1 MVHTADF
8 KIMVDHENS
17 VFIINSDEKVIEFDS
32 DLRVIS
38 TTPGV
43 PSFRCCMN
51 RLACG
56 ISNFYSLDDEDMLVT
71 FNPVSK
77 QVEVRKV
84 I

>member
-43 PSFRCCMN
+43 PN
-51 RLACG
+51 YYYPIAIVAC
-56 ISNFYSLDDEDMLVT
+56 SNSKFYSLD
-71 FNPVSK
+71 
-77 QVEVRKV
+77 